1 MNTNKFLL
9 GTLIGGIS
17 FFFLGYLIY
26 GVALT
31 GFFNEHTVSTSGAM
45 KSMNDI
51 IWWALIL
58 GNLAAGALLT
68 YIFLK
73 LGNIHSFGSGAS
85 TGAAIGF
92 FLSLSRDLIRYA
104 TENSFDHTALIADIV
119 VGIVMAALAGGIIA
133 ASVLGKSKKQ
143 A

>member
-1 MNTNKFLL
+1 MNTKKFLL
-9 GTLIGGIS
+9 GTLVGGIA

-26 GVALT
+26 GLALAS
-31 GFFNEHTVSTSGAM
+31 FFTQHTVNTSGAM

-58 GNLAAGALLT
+58 GNLAFGALLT

-73 LGNIHSFGSGAS
+73 MGNVHSFGSGAS
-85 TGAAIGF
+85 TGAAVGF
-92 FLSLSRDLIRYA
+92 FLTLSRDLIRYA
-104 TENSFDHTALIADIV
+104 TENSFDHTALVADIV
-119 VGIVMAALAGGIIA
+119 VGIVMGAVAGGIIA
-133 ASVLGKSKKQ
+133 ATVLRKSTKQ